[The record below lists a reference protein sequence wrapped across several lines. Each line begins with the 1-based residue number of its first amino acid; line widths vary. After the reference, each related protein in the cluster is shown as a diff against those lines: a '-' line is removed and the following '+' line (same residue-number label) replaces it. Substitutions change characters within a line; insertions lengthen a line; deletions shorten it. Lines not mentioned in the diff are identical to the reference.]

1 MLTGH
6 AVAAAVYYFVGHF
19 LYIAIKSIATLIVS
33 SMCYGM
39 KILGDQ
45 VSTTLT
51 ETRDAVLSPF
61 VYLLDHVSL
70 NNDFTAVDQINMQ
83 GGMLIGLYCIAAV
96 VFYILAYV
104 FYRSGR
110 WNVPV
115 MWLLLAGCTLVF
127 AGCFHWLADLVFP
140 TFFPA
145 CSL

>member
-51 ETRDAVLSPF
+51 ETRDA
-61 VYLLDHVSL
+61 
-70 NNDFTAVDQINMQ
+70 
-83 GGMLIGLYCIAAV
+83 
-96 VFYILAYV
+96 
-104 FYRSGR
+104 FYRKC
-110 WNVPV
+110 
-115 MWLLLAGCTLVF
+115 MDHMAAAGGKQV
-127 AGCFHWLADLVFP
+127 GEYRDRR
-140 TFFPA
+140 
-145 CSL
+145 